1 MVSTST
7 NNISNKKL
15 ILEEKQKTKSK
26 STYVNLQKDED
37 EDRELIALLDGKK
50 SKKIN
55 NKFFIF
61 R

>member
-15 ILEEKQKTKSK
+15 ILEEKQKIKSK

-55 NKFFIF
+55 NNFFII
-61 R
+61 